1 MKIFIA
7 GARNIVSL
15 DESVKAR
22 LMSIYNN
29 KHSVIVGDCYGVDAA
44 VQKFFAELHYRD
56 VAVFASN
63 GRARNNIGHWSVEYV
78 RADGSLKGFDFYKQ
92 KDKAMADG
100 ADYGFMIW
108 DGCSRGTLNNMV
120 NLVEQN
126 KKVLVYTTIFNKMFV
141 IKNMSQLDYLVGICP
156 QQTSAIYNKLLRER
170 ANTADLQL
178 SML

>member
-7 GARNIVSL
+7 GARNIVNL
-15 DESVKAR
+15 NAFVKAR

-29 KHSVIVGDCYGVDAA
+29 KHSVIVGNCYGIDTA
-44 VQKFFAELHYRD
+44 VQKFFAELHYSD

-63 GRARNNIGHWSVEYV
+63 GKARNNIGHWNVECV
-78 RADGSLKGFDFYKQ
+78 QADGSLKGFDFYKQ
-92 KDKAMADG
+92 KDKAMADS

-108 DGCSRGTLNNMV
+108 DGCSRGTLNNMI

-126 KKVLVYTTIFNKMFV
+126 KKVLVYTMIFNKMFV
-141 IKNMSQLDYLVGICP
+141 IGNMSQLDYLVGICP
-156 QQTSAIYNKLLRER
+156 RQTSKIYNKLLRER
-170 ANTADLQL
+170 SDSADLQL